1 MREPRAAT
9 GGEFVSGGARDH
21 FETERP
27 NPASEELDVL
37 SVADAFDVM
46 NGEDAR
52 VAAAVAQAKPAI
64 VRTIEVVADRLGRGG
79 RLFYV
84 GAGTS
89 GRLGVL
95 DAVEC
100 PPTFQTDPETV
111 QGVIAGGERAI
122 MRAVEGAEDSRD
134 AGAAAMRERGVGP
147 LDVVVGIAA
156 GGTTPFVH
164 GALREART
172 RGAATAFLAC
182 VPKEQAND
190 DADVSIRVVTGPEVV
205 AGSTRL
211 KAATATKMVLNVI
224 STLTMVR
231 LGKVHGNLMV
241 DVNTRGNAK
250 LRERGIGL
258 VARVAGVDR
267 ARAEHFLD
275 GAGGQVKLAIVMAA
289 RRVSRDEAAALL
301 ERNGGVLRRV
311 IER

>member
-1 MREPRAAT
+1 M
-9 GGEFVSGGARDH
+9 SGVRDH

-27 NPASEELDVL
+27 NAESEALDAM
-37 SVADAFDVM
+37 SVGDAFDVM
-46 NGEDAR
+46 NGADAG
-52 VAAAVAQAKPAI
+52 VAAAVGMAKPAI
-64 VRTIEVVADRLGRGG
+64 VKAIEMVVDRLGRGG

-100 PPTFQTDPETV
+100 PPTFQTAPEMV
-111 QGVIAGGERAI
+111 QGVIAGGERALTQ
-122 MRAVEGAEDSRD
+122 AVEGAEDSRE
-134 AGAAAMRERGVGP
+134 AGAAAMRERDVGA
-147 LDVVVGIAA
+147 LDLVLGIAA

-164 GALREART
+164 GALREARM
-172 RGAATAFLAC
+172 RGAATVFLAC
-182 VPKEQAND
+182 VPREQASD

-211 KAATATKMVLNVI
+211 KAATATKMVLNAI
-224 STLTMVR
+224 STLAMVR

-258 VARVAGVDR
+258 VARVAGVER
-267 ARAEHFLD
+267 ARAEHLLD
-275 GAGGQVKLAIVMAA
+275 AASGQVKVAIVMAT
-289 RRVSRDEAAALL
+289 RHVSRDDAAALL
-301 ERNGGVLRRV
+301 DRNGGLLRRV
-311 IER
+311 LER